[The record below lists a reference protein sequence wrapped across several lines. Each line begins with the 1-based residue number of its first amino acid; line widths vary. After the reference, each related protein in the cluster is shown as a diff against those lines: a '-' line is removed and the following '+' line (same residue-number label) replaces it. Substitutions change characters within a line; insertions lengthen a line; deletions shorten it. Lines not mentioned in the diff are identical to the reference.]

1 MVGVLP
7 SRQIRFFRSAR
18 PKALK
23 PIPSTSAA
31 NTALEAYRPASS
43 LRSCPSSREVMDPA
57 PTPTI
62 KPIAWMTPMM
72 EYTMPTAP
80 EALVPIWETK

>member
-1 MVGVLP
+1 MLNAAP
-7 SRQIRFFRSAR
+7 KSSAM
-18 PKALK
+18 KM
-23 PIPSTSAA
+23 
-31 NTALEAYRPASS
+31 ALEAYRPASS